1 MSKKYRTIKGKQVA
15 ERDLVV
21 TDDHRTERQAYRPQ
35 SEAEHARNM
44 VRLDEMLAAKVSA
57 R

>member
-1 MSKKYRTIKGKQVA
+1 MSKSTRTIKGQQVR

-21 TDDHRTERQAYRPQ
+21 TDDHRTERQDYRPQ
-35 SEAEHARNM
+35 SEAELARNM

>member
-1 MSKKYRTIKGKQVA
+1 MSKSTRTIKGQQVA

-21 TDDHRTERQAYRPQ
+21 TDDHRTERQDYRPQ
-35 SEAEHARNM
+35 SEAELARNM

>member
-1 MSKKYRTIKGKQVA
+1 MSKSTRNVKGQQVR

-21 TDDHRTERQAYRPQ
+21 ADDHRTERQTHRPQ
-35 SEAEHARNM
+35 SEAELARNM
-44 VRLDEMLAAKVSA
+44 VRLNEMLAAKVSA